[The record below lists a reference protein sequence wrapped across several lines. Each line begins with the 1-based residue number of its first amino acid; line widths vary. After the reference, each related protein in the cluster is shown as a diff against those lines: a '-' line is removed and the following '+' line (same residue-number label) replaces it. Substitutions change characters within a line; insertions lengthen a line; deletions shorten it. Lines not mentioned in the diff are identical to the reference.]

1 MRPKPTPINLN
12 AIPEGAVWFTK
23 RQASNETGMSISWFN
38 KLIAE
43 GKLRTFKVS
52 TRKVL
57 FLREEVINLIAKTEQ
72 AG

>member
-1 MRPKPTPINLN
+1 MLNPTPINLDSV
-12 AIPEGAVWFTK
+12 PEGAVYITK

-38 KLIAE
+38 KLMAE
-43 GKLRTFKVS
+43 GRIRTFKVS

-57 FLREEVINLIAKTEQ
+57 FLRADVINLIAKTEQ